1 MARPS
6 SARPVG
12 PRGIAVYQSEFP
24 VETPVPIFDPTLV
37 FLLILAGLA
46 IAGLAFFAGRLT
58 GRGDK
63 GEKQTD
69 VAKIIHEA
77 VKAKCVTASSAH
89 SGELIVKTQDLID
102 EVKLRIGPVLAFGGP
117 CAKAFEHLG
126 KAMKGDPPEDK
137 KMDDHGKGDKHGH
150 GHGKDAHA
158 HGHDSHGHGDS
169 KGHGGHEI
177 DVLTRNVTILAPQ
190 TVVIANGP
198 KPDKPHD
205 DHGHHD
211 DHKDEAPK
219 VLDHKEFM
227 QLLRLAVA
235 EFSDFWNRPNCLREI
250 EDCQKVLTE
259 TKPLPRLKTRLSER
273 D

>member
-1 MARPS
+1 M
-6 SARPVG
+6 
-12 PRGIAVYQSEFP
+12 YQSEFP
-24 VETPVPIFDPTLV
+24 VDQPVPMFDPTLV

-63 GEKQTD
+63 GEKVSD
-69 VAKIIHEA
+69 VPKKIHEA
-77 VKAKCVTASSAH
+77 VKAKCVAASSAH
-89 SGELIVKTQDLID
+89 SGELVVKTQDLID
-102 EVKLRIGPVLAFGGP
+102 EVKLRVGPLLAFGGP
-117 CAKAFEHLG
+117 CAKAFEQLN

-137 KMDDHGKGDKHGH
+137 KKDDHAKGDKHGKD
-150 GHGKDAHA
+150 HGKDHDKGHGGG

-169 KGHGGHEI
+169 KEHAEI
-177 DVLTRNVTILAPQ
+177 GLLTRNVTIVAPQ
-190 TVVIANGP
+190 TVVIANPP

-205 DHGHHD
+205 DHGHD
-211 DHKDEAPK
+211 DHKEEPPK

-235 EFSDFWNRPNCLREI
+235 EFSDFWNRPNCLREL

-259 TKPLPRLKTRLSER
+259 TAPVSKPKTGGPKHH